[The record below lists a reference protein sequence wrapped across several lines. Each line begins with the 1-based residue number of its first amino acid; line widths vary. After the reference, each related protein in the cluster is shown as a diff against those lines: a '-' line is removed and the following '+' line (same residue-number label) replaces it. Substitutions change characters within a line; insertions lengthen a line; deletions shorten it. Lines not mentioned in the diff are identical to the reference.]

1 MMRKFSAVLFA
12 LALVGPSVG
21 AAQASIGVGGQYLS
35 FGGSDFDPIDAGMGL
50 EANVMFP
57 AGKAFM
63 VGASGQW
70 STHNDANLSDNM
82 TALGIF
88 AEGRYLFRSASGSK
102 LTPFV
107 GVRGGWS
114 KGTETAQA
122 SELGFSTGS
131 VDLSTTGFVFGGGA
145 GVMIALSPSMSLD
158 VNGMMHTVSFG
169 DFHAKGNL
177 DGAPVDQD
185 ISGSKSSGTAL
196 QLRAGLS
203 IKLGGGAK

>member
-1 MMRKFSAVLFA
+1 MRKCWAVLFA
-12 LALVGPSVG
+12 IALVGASVG

-35 FGGSDFDPIDAGMGL
+35 FGGTDFDGTDAGMGL
-50 EANVMFP
+50 EANVLFP

-63 VGASGQW
+63 LGASGQW
-70 STHNDANLSDNM
+70 STHNDANLSDNT

-88 AEGRYLFRSASGSK
+88 AEGRYLFRSTSGSK

-107 GVRGGWS
+107 GVRGGWA
-114 KGTETAQA
+114 KGTQTAQA

-131 VDLSTTGFVFGGGA
+131 LDLSTTGFVFGGGA
-145 GVMIALSPSMSLD
+145 GVMIALSPSVSLD

-177 DGAPVDQD
+177 DGTPVDDD
-185 ISGSKSSGTAL
+185 IPDSKSSGTAL
-196 QLRAGLS
+196 QLRAGIS
-203 IKLGGGAK
+203 FKLGSGAK